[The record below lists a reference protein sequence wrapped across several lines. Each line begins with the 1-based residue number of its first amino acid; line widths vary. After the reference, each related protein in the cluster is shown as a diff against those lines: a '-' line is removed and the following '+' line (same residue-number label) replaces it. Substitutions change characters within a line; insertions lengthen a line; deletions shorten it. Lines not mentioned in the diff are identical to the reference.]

1 MTAISPDTSIRQLVT
16 DVPARTRI
24 FERLGLD
31 YCCGGD
37 RSLADACREQD
48 LDPDT
53 VAKMLD
59 AAAEATTEPA
69 TDWSD
74 ASLSDLID
82 HIVST
87 HHDYLRRELPRLEQL
102 LAKVVRVHGA
112 DVSWLEPTR
121 DVFQAL
127 KADLDA
133 HMQSEEEY
141 VFPAIRTLETGR
153 LLPDGS
159 TLGEAPL
166 EQMIEEHD
174 EAGAALEQ
182 LRSLTNDYTPP
193 DGACATFQA
202 ALDGLRELEADMH
215 QHVHKENN
223 LLFPRARSLA

>member
-1 MTAISPDTSIRQLVT
+1 MTAISTKTSLGQLVT
-16 DVPARTRI
+16 ESPARARI
-24 FERLGLD
+24 FERLGVD

-37 RSLADACREQD
+37 RSLAEACREQG

-53 VAKMLD
+53 VVQMLD
-59 AAAEATTEPA
+59 AVAEASTEPT
-69 TDWSD
+69 TDWTE

-87 HHDYLRRELPRLEQL
+87 HHDYLRRELPRLNQL
-102 LAKVVRVHGA
+102 LTKVTRVHGS
-112 DVSWLEPTR
+112 DFSWLEQTR
-121 DVFQAL
+121 NVFQAL
-127 KADLDA
+127 KADLED

-141 VFPAIRTLETGR
+141 VFPAIRTLEAGR

-159 TLGEAPL
+159 TLDDAPL
-166 EQMIEEHD
+166 EQMVEEHD
-174 EAGAALEQ
+174 EAGSALDQ

-193 DGACATFQA
+193 EGACATFQA

-223 LLFPRARSLA
+223 ILFPRAKSLA